1 MEKTWLSVS
10 ADGKEIYSGILQ
22 TAESKEL
29 EGQRTARVRAGN
41 AGGIQVVFNGK
52 TIGPL
57 GPKGQVRTAVFTRDR
72 YTILEPAATSFALSH
87 LMLIH
92 R

>member
-1 MEKTWLSVS
+1 
-10 ADGKEIYSGILQ
+10 
-22 TAESKEL
+22 
-29 EGQRTARVRAGN
+29 VRAGN

-72 YTILEPAATSFALSH
+72 YTILEPAATSFALSQ
-87 LMLIH
+87 LMLI
-92 R
+92 RR